1 MVIGDVHGCRA
12 ELEELLGRVG
22 LGEGDRLVSVGDLVA
37 RGPDSAGVLALVRG
51 LGGLA
56 VRGNHEQR
64 VLDAWLARQRGEP
77 EPRLRPHHSRLL
89 EELDEAELSELAA
102 MPLWLDL
109 PDHDARVVHAGI
121 VPGVAMEQQDP
132 WALLHM
138 RTLVNGA
145 PSDRRGPTLWGA
157 EYRARPHILFG
168 HNAVDGLQ
176 LHPCATG
183 LDTGCVYG
191 GELCALVLPAACPLP
206 PPAERRAWIVSV
218 PARRAYV
225 SY

>member
-12 ELEELLGRVG
+12 ELEELLGRVA

-37 RGPDSAGVLALVRG
+37 RGPDSAGVLAVLRG
-51 LGGLA
+51 VGGLA

-77 EPRLRPHHSRLL
+77 EPRLRPHHARLL
-89 EELDEAELSELAA
+89 EELDDADLSELAA

-121 VPGVAMEQQDP
+121 VPGVGMEQQAP

-157 EYRARPHILFG
+157 EYHDRPHILFG

-191 GELCALVLPAACPLP
+191 GELSALVLPAACPLP